1 MKSLFFYSFPLYSTV
16 DNIELRQG
24 SHYRSFKIQN
34 QVASHT
40 VRILTDVQASKM
52 HTLQDL
58 KMMALHT
65 LGKDAENEH

>member
-1 MKSLFFYSFPLYSTV
+1 MKSLFLYSFPLYSTV

-34 QVASHT
+34 QV
-40 VRILTDVQASKM
+40 VDVQASKM

-65 LGKDAENEH
+65 LGKDAESEH

>member
-34 QVASHT
+34 QV
-40 VRILTDVQASKM
+40 VDVQASKM

>member
-34 QVASHT
+34 QV
-40 VRILTDVQASKM
+40 VDVQASKM

-65 LGKDAENEH
+65 LGKDAESEH